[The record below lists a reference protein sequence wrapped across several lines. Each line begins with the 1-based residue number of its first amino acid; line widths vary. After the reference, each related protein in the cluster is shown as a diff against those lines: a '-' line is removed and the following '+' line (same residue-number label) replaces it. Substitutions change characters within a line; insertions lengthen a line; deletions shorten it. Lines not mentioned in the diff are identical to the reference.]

1 MKLHLLERGK
11 ENAAHVFARWGSSA
25 VPLVEQYRVFEGCVM
40 AEIIETSAKP
50 REEFLYAAQQELVGF
65 ERRERELRKKLK
77 RERAAELPMP
87 LIKQALLRN

>member
-1 MKLHLLERGK
+1 
-11 ENAAHVFARWGSSA
+11 
-25 VPLVEQYRVFEGCVM
+25 M

-50 REEFLYAAQQELVGF
+50 REEFLYAAQQELVAF